1 MAFLHVKMDDDLKR
15 RFKTACAA
23 QDRQM
28 GEVVAELIGEWLQK
42 TETYPTPQQ
51 TSEEKTQ
58 E

>member
-1 MAFLHVKMDDDLKR
+1 MDDDLKR

-28 GEVVAELIGEWLQK
+28 GEVVAELVGEWLQK
-42 TETYPTPQQ
+42 TEDYPTPQQ